1 MSEIKV
7 ASRYAKS
14 LLDLAI
20 EKNVEKE
27 VRNDMQLFADTLRAN
42 SELASV
48 VKNPIISLDKKK
60 SILSAVFAGKLQDI
74 TFSFFNIMI
83 NKGRAAVLQGA
94 AKEFINQYNIHNNI
108 NTVKVV
114 SAAPL
119 TDASKADIVEK
130 VKAVLGGEVILK
142 ADVDE
147 NLIGG
152 IILTIG
158 DRQYDASIATKLNQL
173 KQAFA

>member
-14 LLDLAI
+14 LLDLSI

-152 IILTIG
+152 IVLTIG

>member
-27 VRNDMQLFADTLRAN
+27 VRNDMQLFADTLKAN
-42 SELASV
+42 PELATV
-48 VKNPIISLDKKK
+48 IKNPIISLDKKRN
-60 SILSAVFAGKLQDI
+60 ILSAIFEGKLQQV
-74 TFSFFNIMI
+74 TYSFFNIMI

-94 AKEFINQYNIHNNI
+94 AREFVNQYNVHNNI

-114 SAAPL
+114 SATPL
-119 TDASKADIVEK
+119 TEISKEEIINR
-130 VKAVLGGEVILK
+130 VKSVLGGEVILN
-142 ADVDE
+142 ASVDE

-152 IILTIG
+152 IVLTIG
-158 DRQYDASIATKLNQL
+158 DKQYDASIASKLSQL
-173 KQAFA
+173 KKAFA

>member
-20 EKNVEKE
+20 EKKVEKE
-27 VRNDMQLFADTLRAN
+27 VRNDMQLFADTLKAN

-48 VKNPIISLDKKK
+48 IKNPIISLDKKK
-60 SILSAVFAGKLQDI
+60 NILSAVFANKLQDI
-74 TFSFFNIMI
+74 TYSFFNIMV
-83 NKGRAAVLQGA
+83 NKGRAAVLQEA

-108 NTVKVV
+108 NSVKVV

-119 TDASKADIVEK
+119 TEASKSEIMEK
-130 VKAVLGGEVILK
+130 VKSVLGGEVILNTS
-142 ADVDE
+142 VDE
-147 NLIGG
+147 SLIGG
-152 IILTIG
+152 LVLTIG
-158 DRQYDASIATKLNQL
+158 DKQYDASIASKLSQL
-173 KQAFA
+173 KKAFA

>member
-20 EKNVEKE
+20 EKKVEKE
-27 VRNDMQLFADTLRAN
+27 VRADMQLFADTLKAN
-42 SELASV
+42 SELATV

-60 SILSAVFAGKLQDI
+60 SILAAIFAGKLQDI
-74 TFSFFNIMI
+74 TYSFFNIMV
-83 NKGRAAVLQGA
+83 NKGRAAVLEGA

-108 NTVKVV
+108 NAVKVV
-114 SAAPL
+114 SAVPL
-119 TDASKADIVEK
+119 TEASKADIANQ
-130 VKAVLGGEVILK
+130 VKAVLGGEVVLN
-142 ADVDE
+142 ASVDE

-152 IILTIG
+152 IVLTIG
-158 DRQYDASIATKLNQL
+158 DKQYDASVSSKLSQL
-173 KQAFA
+173 KKAFS